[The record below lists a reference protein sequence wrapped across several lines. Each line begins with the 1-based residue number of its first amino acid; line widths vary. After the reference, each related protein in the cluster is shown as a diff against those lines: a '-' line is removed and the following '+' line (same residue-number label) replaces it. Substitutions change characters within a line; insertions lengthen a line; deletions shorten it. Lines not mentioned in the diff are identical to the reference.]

1 MRIAKHTVAGL
12 LCVLSLLPNLAFW
25 GGLSHS
31 PRVAPV
37 LAERLPS
44 EAPLAYTWWLIGG
57 ALGGL
62 TGTDAALVEFAE
74 SRLDGIE
81 ALVETRALAVD
92 RVMQARPG
100 WLRGLHVAPLVLFA
114 LTVLL
119 WWRRPRRVS
128 LFKSR

>member
-1 MRIAKHTVAGL
+1 MRIAKHTLAGL

-44 EAPLAYTWWLIGG
+44 EAPLAYTWWLLGG
-57 ALGGL
+57 GLGGL
-62 TGTDAALVEFAE
+62 AGIDGALVEFAE

-81 ALVETRALAVD
+81 SLVESRALAVD
-92 RVMQARPG
+92 RVMAARPA
-100 WLRGLHVAPLVLFA
+100 WLRTLHAAPPVLLGLA
-114 LTVLL
+114 LLL
-119 WWRRPRRVS
+119 WWLRPRKVS

>member
-57 ALGGL
+57 GLGGL
-62 TGTDAALVEFAE
+62 AGLDAALVDFAE

-81 ALVETRALAVD
+81 ALVESRGLAVD
-92 RVMQARPG
+92 RVMAARPG
-100 WLRGLHVAPLVLFA
+100 WLQALHAAPLVLLA
-114 LTVLL
+114 VTLLL
-119 WWRRPRRVS
+119 WWRRPRRLS